1 MINRLSSLLELHK
14 KDPSDSFVTYG
25 IALEYISANDYQ
37 KAEEYLF
44 LLLKN
49 DPKYVPAYMQYA
61 MLKEKIDDIEEAK
74 RIYREGIIIARELK
88 DMKAAREMEEFLN
101 DLE

>member
-14 KDPSDSFVTYG
+14 KDPSDSFVIYG

-37 KAEEYLF
+37 KAEEYLSF
-44 LLLKN
+44 LLKN

-61 MLKEKIDDIEEAK
+61 ILKEKTNEIEEAK
-74 RIYREGIIIARELK
+74 RIYREGIIIAKELNEL
-88 DMKAAREMEEFLN
+88 KAAREMEEFLSE
-101 DLE
+101 LE